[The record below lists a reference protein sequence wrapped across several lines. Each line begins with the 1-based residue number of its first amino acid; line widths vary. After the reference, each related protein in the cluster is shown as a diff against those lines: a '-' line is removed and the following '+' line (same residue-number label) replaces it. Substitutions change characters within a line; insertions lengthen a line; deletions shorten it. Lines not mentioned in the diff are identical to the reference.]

1 MPRKATKDF
10 EGSIKELEMIISD
23 LETGTISLED
33 SIKKYKQ
40 GMELAAY
47 CGSVLKKAEQEVFI
61 YEEKSFK
68 KINGDNEDD
77 A

>member
-1 MPRKATKDF
+1 MPRKTTKDF
-10 EGSIKELEMIISD
+10 ENSIAELETIISE
-23 LETGTISLED
+23 LENGTISLEE

-47 CGSVLKKAEQEVFI
+47 CSKVLKKAEQEVFI

-68 KINGDNEDD
+68 KLNGDNEDE